1 MNVCMYVKGDIRLA
15 PFYDITEV
23 QRAVEAFVAEINADP
38 SIIETPD
45 IHGPHSK
52 YQLPDG
58 GAKGSIEL
66 KWVVEVRRNRCMH
79 VCIYVAYLHN
89 VLFSRLAG
97 GERGGLQ
104 AGLSRIRSAH
114 RGHEERARRC
124 QALRH
129 RRLAAAHQES
139 ARAGLRRADLGIR
152 RVRKVRLMSGD
163 KFEGDEGGD
172 GTVCMVR
179 RYHADNESADL
190 DSFHNATKIISKVVC
205 IYVC

>member
-1 MNVCMYVKGDIRLA
+1 MYVKGDIRLA

-79 VCIYVAYLHN
+79 VGVLLIYTTCCSLDWQGENGVACKLDSRGYEALIGATKS
-89 VLFSRLAG
+89 VLGDAKPYAIG
-97 GERGGLQ
+97 GSLP
-104 AGLSRIRSAH
+104 LIRS
-114 RGHEERARRC
+114 
-124 QALRH
+124 L
-129 RRLAAAHQES
+129 QEQGFDVQISGYGAS
-139 ARAGLRRADLGIR
+139 A
-152 RVRKVRLMSGD
+152 K
-163 KFEGDEGGD
+163 
-172 GTVCMVR
+172 
-179 RYHADNESADL
+179 
-190 DSFHNATKIISKVVC
+190 
-205 IYVC
+205 